1 MPATVS
7 QVAEGLRVRLATIT
21 GLRTFS
27 YQPEQVNPPVA
38 FPVLESIDYHK
49 AFGGGDVRMQFTIIV
64 IVGRYVDRVAHANL
78 DGFLSFSGATS
89 LRAAI
94 EGDRTLGGV
103 AQTLVMDSSLSISAL
118 AVAEAE
124 YLQVSFSVLVHA

>member
-7 QVAEGLRVRLATIT
+7 QVADGLKARLATVS

-49 AFGGGDVRMQFTIIV
+49 AFGGGNVQMRFTIIV
-64 IVGRYVDRVAHANL
+64 IVGRYLDRVAHANL
-78 DGFLSFSGATS
+78 DGFLSYDGATS

-103 AQTLVMDSSLSISAL
+103 AQTLVMDSSLSIGAL
-118 AVAEAE
+118 PVAEAE
-124 YLQVSFSVLVHA
+124 FLQVSFSVLVHA

>member
-7 QVAEGLRVRLATIT
+7 QVADGLKTRLATVT

-27 YQPEQVNPPVA
+27 YQPEQINPPVA
-38 FPVLESIDYHK
+38 FPILESVEYHG
-49 AFGGGDVRMQFTIIV
+49 AFAGGNVRMRWTVMV
-64 IVGRYVDRVAHANL
+64 IVGRYLDRVAHSNL
-78 DGFLSFSGATS
+78 DGYLSYDGATS

-103 AQTLVMDSSLSISAL
+103 CQTLIMDQGLSIGSL
-118 AVAEAE
+118 TVAEADF
-124 YLQVSFSVLVHA
+124 LQVSFSVLVHA

>member
-7 QVAEGLRVRLATIT
+7 QVADGLKARLATVT

-38 FPVLESIDYHK
+38 FPVLESVDYHR
-49 AFGGGDVRMQFTIIV
+49 AFGGGDVQMRWTVIV
-64 IVGRYVDRVAHANL
+64 IVGRYLDRVAHANL
-78 DGFLSFSGATS
+78 DGYLSYDGATS
-89 LRAAI
+89 LRAAV

-103 AQTLVMDSSLSISAL
+103 AKTLILDSSMSIGSL

-124 YLQVSFSVLVHA
+124 FLQVSFSVLVHA

>member
-7 QVAEGLRVRLATIT
+7 QVADGLKARLATVT

-27 YQPEQVNPPVA
+27 YQPEQVNAPVA
-38 FPVLESIDYHK
+38 FPVLESVEYHR
-49 AFGGGDVRMQFTIIV
+49 AFGGGDVQMRWTVIV
-64 IVGRYVDRVAHANL
+64 IVGRYLDRVAHANL
-78 DGFLSFSGATS
+78 DGYLSYSGATS
-89 LRAAI
+89 LRAAV

-103 AQTLVMDSSLSISAL
+103 AQTLVLDSSMSIGSL
-118 AVAEAE
+118 AIAEAE

>member
-7 QVAEGLRVRLATIT
+7 QVADGLKARLATVT
-21 GLRTFS
+21 GLRTFA

-38 FPVLESIDYHK
+38 FPVLDSIDYHR
-49 AFGGGDVRMQFTIIV
+49 AFGGGDVQMRFTIIV
-64 IVGRYVDRVAHANL
+64 IVGRYLDRVAHTNL

-103 AQTLVMDSSLSISAL
+103 ASTLVMDSSLSIGSL
-118 AVAEAE
+118 AIAEAE

>member
-7 QVAEGLRVRLATIT
+7 QVAEGLKARLATVT

-38 FPVLESIDYHK
+38 FPVLDSIDYHR
-49 AFGGGDVRMQFTIIV
+49 AFGGGDVQMRFTIIV
-64 IVGRYVDRVAHANL
+64 IVGRYLDRVAHTNL

-94 EGDRTLGGV
+94 EGDKTLGGV
-103 AQTLVMDSSLSISAL
+103 ANTLVMDSSLSIGSL
-118 AVAEAE
+118 AIAEAE
-124 YLQVSFSVLVHA
+124 FLQVSFSVLVHA

>member
-7 QVAEGLRVRLATIT
+7 QVAEGLKARLATVT

-38 FPVLESIDYHK
+38 FPILESVEFHGAMK
-49 AFGGGDVRMQFTIIV
+49 GGNVRMRWTVMV
-64 IVGRYVDRVAHANL
+64 IVGRYLDRVAHSNL
-78 DGFLSFSGATS
+78 DGYLSYSGATS

-103 AQTLVMDSSLSISAL
+103 AQTLVMDSGMSVGSL

-124 YLQVSFSVLVHA
+124 FLSVSFSVLVHA

>member
-7 QVAEGLRVRLATIT
+7 QVAEGLRARLATIS

-27 YQPEQVNPPVA
+27 YQPEQLNPPVA
-38 FPVLESIDYHK
+38 FPVLDSVEYHG
-49 AFGGGDVRMQFTIIV
+49 AMRGGNVQMRFTMIV
-64 IVGRYVDRVAHANL
+64 IVGRYLDRIANANL
-78 DGFLSFSGATS
+78 DGYLSYNGATS

-103 AQTLVMDSSLSISAL
+103 AQTLVMDSGLSISSL

-124 YLQVSFSVLVHA
+124 YLQVTFSVLVHA

>member
-7 QVAEGLRVRLATIT
+7 QVTDGLKARLATVT
-21 GLRTFS
+21 GLRTFA

-38 FPVLESIDYHK
+38 FPVLDSIDYHR
-49 AFGGGDVRMQFTIIV
+49 AFGGGDVQMRFTIIV
-64 IVGRYVDRVAHANL
+64 IVGRYLDRVAHTNL

-94 EGDRTLGGV
+94 EGDKTLGGV
-103 AQTLVMDSSLSISAL
+103 ANTLVMDSSLSIGSL
-118 AVAEAE
+118 AIAEAE
-124 YLQVSFSVLVHA
+124 FLQVSFSVLVHA

>member
-7 QVAEGLRVRLATIT
+7 QVADGLKARLATIS

-64 IVGRYVDRVAHANL
+64 IVGRYLDRVAHANL
-78 DGFLSFSGATS
+78 DGFLSFDGATS

-103 AQTLVMDSSLSISAL
+103 AQTLVMDSSLSIGAL

-124 YLQVSFSVLVHA
+124 FLQVSFSVLVHA

>member
-7 QVAEGLRVRLATIT
+7 QVADGLKARLATVS

-38 FPVLESIDYHK
+38 FPVLESVEYHR
-49 AFGGGDVRMQFTIIV
+49 AFAGGDVQMRWTVIV
-64 IVGRYVDRVAHANL
+64 IVGRYLDRVAHTNL
-78 DGFLSFSGATS
+78 DGFLSYDGATS

-94 EGDRTLGGV
+94 EGDRTLGAV
-103 AQTLVMDSSLSISAL
+103 AKTLVLDSGMSIGSLSI
-118 AVAEAE
+118 AEAE

>member
-7 QVAEGLRVRLATIT
+7 QVADGIKVRLATIS

-27 YQPEQVNPPVA
+27 YQPEQLNPPVA
-38 FPVLESIDYHK
+38 FPVLESVEYHR
-49 AFGGGDVRMQFTIIV
+49 AFGGGDVQMRWQVFV
-64 IVGRYVDRVAHANL
+64 IVGRYLDRVAHSSL
-78 DGFLSFSGATS
+78 DGFLSYSGATS

-103 AQTLVMDSSLSISAL
+103 ANTLVLDSGLSVGSLT
-118 AVAEAE
+118 VAEAE
-124 YLQVSFSVLVHA
+124 FLQVQCSVLVHA

>member
-7 QVAEGLRVRLATIT
+7 QVAEGLKARLATVT

-38 FPVLESIDYHK
+38 FPVLDSIDYHR
-49 AFGGGDVRMQFTIIV
+49 AFGGGDVQMRFTIIV
-64 IVGRYVDRVAHANL
+64 IVGRYLDRVAHTNL

-94 EGDRTLGGV
+94 EGDKTLGGV
-103 AQTLVMDSSLSISAL
+103 AETLVMDSSLSIGSL
-118 AVAEAE
+118 AIAEAE

>member
-7 QVAEGLRVRLATIT
+7 QVADGLKARLATVT

-38 FPVLESIDYHK
+38 FPVLDSIDYHR
-49 AFGGGDVRMQFTIIV
+49 AFGGGDVQMRFTIIV
-64 IVGRYVDRVAHANL
+64 IVGRYLDRVAHTNL

-103 AQTLVMDSSLSISAL
+103 ASTLVMDSSLSIGSL
-118 AVAEAE
+118 AIAEAE

>member
-7 QVAEGLRVRLATIT
+7 QVADGIKVRLATVS

-27 YQPEQVNPPVA
+27 YQPEQLNPPVA
-38 FPVLESIDYHK
+38 FPVLESVEYHR
-49 AFGGGDVRMQFTIIV
+49 AFGGGDVQMRWQIFV
-64 IVGRYVDRVAHANL
+64 IVGRYLDRVAHSNL

-94 EGDRTLGGV
+94 EADRTLGGV
-103 AQTLVMDSSLSISAL
+103 VNTLVLDSGMSVGSLT
-118 AVAEAE
+118 VAEADF
-124 YLQVSFSVLVHA
+124 LQVQCSLLVHA

>member
-7 QVAEGLRVRLATIT
+7 QVANGLKVRLATVT

-49 AFGGGDVRMQFTIIV
+49 AFAGGNVQMRFTIIV
-64 IVGRYVDRVAHANL
+64 IVGRYLDRVAHANL
-78 DGFLSFSGATS
+78 DGFLSYDGATS

-103 AQTLVMDSSLSISAL
+103 AQTLVMDSSLSIGAL

-124 YLQVSFSVLVHA
+124 FLQVSFSVLVHA